1 MCLTKHTNKLSQ
13 IRTKRPFSQFS
24 YNVMCWF
31 FGAVSLTQ
39 KRSTTVQMLS
49 SPITKQG
56 TQEHDV
62 NARVVAKALRQTAVR
77 TP

>member
-1 MCLTKHTNKLSQ
+1 
-13 IRTKRPFSQFS
+13 
-24 YNVMCWF
+24 MCWF

-49 SPITKQG
+49 SPITKHG

-62 NARVVAKALRQTAVR
+62 NARVVAKALRTA
-77 TP
+77 